1 MTTLT
6 AFSTIDLHADLLKN
20 LASLGYLAM
29 PPIQSQSLSPIL
41 AGKDVIAQ

>member
-29 PPIQSQSLSPIL
+29 PPIQGQSLSPIL
-41 AGKDVIAQ
+41 TGKDVIAQ